1 LALLYPIQIPW
12 QWIIGSANPFR
23 HKVFFAAASD
33 FYRAPGPYLPV
44 QPRLGLDLYFFAVYQ
59 QIRTSATCGG
69 ALSKMRQQKRPYDSI
84 RARIFEWDT
93 EKQKKLRDLGAFAVP
108 FGLGSNVVH

>member
-1 LALLYPIQIPW
+1 
-12 QWIIGSANPFR
+12 
-23 HKVFFAAASD
+23 
-33 FYRAPGPYLPV
+33 
-44 QPRLGLDLYFFAVYQ
+44 
-59 QIRTSATCGG
+59 
-69 ALSKMRQQKRPYDSI
+69 MRQQKRPYDSI